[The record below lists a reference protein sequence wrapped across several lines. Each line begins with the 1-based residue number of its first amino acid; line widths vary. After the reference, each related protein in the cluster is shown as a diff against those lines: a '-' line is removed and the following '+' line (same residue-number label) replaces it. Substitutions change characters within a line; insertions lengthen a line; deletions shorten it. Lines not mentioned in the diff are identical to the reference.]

1 MSAGSPARDIAG
13 GRRSA
18 SATARSLKNRRP
30 LQWRKWLIL
39 THRYAGIVLS
49 LFFVMWFLSGIAM
62 IYARGMPGLTADMSL
77 ARLNELNLGAVKLS
91 PAEAV
96 AKAELGEA
104 PARAMMLMIMDRPA
118 YRFTAGGGSVTL
130 FADTG
135 ELLPEVGKA
144 EALKIASSFM
154 EMPESRMYYAGELN
168 EPDQWTLQERRGLPM
183 QKVIVDD
190 DAHTELYISEETGGV
205 EVMTTRASRS
215 LAWFAA
221 IPHWMYFTP
230 LRVKGETWRQ
240 VVLWTSGVGAL
251 LALLGLVLGFTQFST
266 RYSGLMRWHYV
277 TGTIFGTLTLTWV
290 VSGWLSM
297 EPFFWAS
304 GGRETGNRIPLMLS
318 GGPLDAASFPM
329 VEAGSWYRV
338 LAARSAKEIEFVR
351 IQGEPFFIARGVER
365 DPVLI
370 SANPFEI
377 RRTPFSVESLMNRLR
392 QATPNVAI
400 LESQLLS
407 EYDSYYR
414 PSERGA
420 PLPVLRVK
428 FSDPDAT
435 WVYVDPRMG
444 LAVRRF
450 TRRQRLERWIYHGLH
465 SLDFNFWY
473 YNGAVWRT
481 TMVVLNAGGALLST
495 IGLVLAI
502 KRVKR
507 MLVGYGHQP

>member
-18 SATARSLKNRRP
+18 SATARSLKNRQP

-77 ARLNELNLGAVKLS
+77 ARLTELNLGAVKLS

-118 YRFTAGGGSVTL
+118 YRFTVDGGSVTL

-135 ELLPEVGKA
+135 ELLPEIGKA

-205 EVMTTRASRS
+205 EVMTTRASRG

-251 LALLGLVLGFTQFST
+251 LALLGLALGFTQFST

-377 RRTPFSVESLMNRLR
+377 RRTPFSVESLVNRLR
-392 QATPNVAI
+392 QASPNVAI

-414 PSERGA
+414 PNERGA

-444 LAVRRF
+444 QAVRRF

-507 MLVGYGHQP
+507 MLVK

>member
-1 MSAGSPARDIAG
+1 MSAGSPARDIVG

-18 SATARSLKNRRP
+18 SATARSLKNRP
-30 LQWRKWLIL
+30 ALQLRKWLIL

-96 AKAELGEA
+96 AKAELG
-104 PARAMMLMIMDRPA
+104 D
-118 YRFTAGGGSVTL
+118 
-130 FADTG
+130 
-135 ELLPEVGKA
+135 
-144 EALKIASSFM
+144 
-154 EMPESRMYYAGELN
+154 
-168 EPDQWTLQERRGLPM
+168 
-183 QKVIVDD
+183 
-190 DAHTELYISEETGGV
+190 V
-205 EVMTTRASRS
+205 EVMTTRASRG

-251 LALLGLVLGFTQFST
+251 LALLGLALGFTQFST

-277 TGTIFGTLTLTWV
+277 TGTIFGALTLTWV

-338 LAARSAKEIEFVR
+338 LPARSAKEIEFVR
-351 IQGEPFFIARGVER
+351 IQVEPVFTARAAEP

-377 RRTPFSVESLMNRLR
+377 RRTPFSVGSLVNRLR
-392 QATPNVAI
+392 QASPNVAI

-414 PSERGA
+414 PNERGA

-444 LAVRRF
+444 QAVRRL

-473 YNGAVWRT
+473 YNGAV
-481 TMVVLNAGGALLST
+481 
-495 IGLVLAI
+495 
-502 KRVKR
+502 
-507 MLVGYGHQP
+507 